1 MGIFGALTTAVTG
14 LRAQSFALE
23 NISGNIANSQT
34 TAFKRVDTSFEDLI
48 PNNIP
53 SKQLSGTVT
62 SSSIDTN
69 TVQGDFQ
76 SSTIGT
82 FMAINGSG
90 FFVVQKPSSFVDGRP
105 TFSGSDLYTRRG
117 DFQTDKDGFLVNGAG
132 YYLMGIPVDAS
143 TGNLSGSVPQLLKF
157 QNDFLP
163 AQPTTQIQYR
173 ANLAS
178 YPQTTAHDANVVGS
192 ELINPNTFSANP
204 VAGSPSPA
212 AITGFGAA
220 LKPDADA
227 SLTGTQVLPGNTVNA
242 GSFTIN
248 GRTVNIVA
256 GMTPTQVL
264 AEINSPIRLTGTG
277 GFTSSGTIGGTAAP
291 ITITAANLNG
301 GAGAGSPLTLSGG
314 NAILATDTP
323 ALAVQKINNALQ
335 AATGGADGIQAAVVG
350 GQVVFSSAFG
360 DQVTIGATGGGGP
373 AFLTAMGFAAGNV
386 TSTSGTVPAGMQATT
401 LDSGNHLVMQSVDS
415 LTAIDIAGS
424 APSVLS
430 ELGLQVGTVN
440 PTNLLTQ
447 SAASQGQT
455 MTITIGSN
463 PPLTITFGDNNPP
476 TTPAQ
481 VETLAQLQTELAT
494 LTGGNASVNTA
505 NGNIKIQA
513 NSLTDTINV
522 TGTAATAN
530 FGLHTLTALPS
541 NQQVLGLDTTAFVN
555 QTIGGGAITA
565 YDSSGAPVNIQLR
578 WGKVDSSS
586 LGAGHTDVW
595 NLFYQTNSSATG
607 TQVAW
612 QNAGINYKFNAN
624 GQMNPQIT
632 NTTLNNVTINGVT
645 LGAVQVQFGSGGLTQ
660 FADTNGTAQV
670 NLISQDG
677 FPAGSLQTI
686 SISDKGRVVGTY
698 SNGRTLDLAEVTL
711 ANFNGPNQLQRL
723 DGGAFAATDDSGP
736 AILGAPGKIVAS
748 SLEGSNVDIADEF
761 TKLIVTQQAYS
772 ANTRVVTTS
781 NSMVQDVLNMLR

>member
-1 MGIFGALTTAVTG
+1 
-14 LRAQSFALE
+14 
-23 NISGNIANSQT
+23 
-34 TAFKRVDTSFEDLI
+34 
-48 PNNIP
+48 
-53 SKQLSGTVT
+53 VT
-62 SSSIDTN
+62 SNSIDTN

-76 SSTIGT
+76 SSSIGT
-82 FMAINGSG
+82 FMAINGAG
-90 FFVVQKPSSFVDGRP
+90 FFVVQKPTSFVDGRP
-105 TFSGSDLYTRRG
+105 TFTGSDLYTRRG
-117 DFQTDKDGFLVNGAG
+117 DFQTDKAGFLVNGAG

-178 YPQTTAHDANVVGS
+178 YPQTTAHDTNVPGS

-204 VAGSPSPA
+204 VAGAPSPA
-212 AITGFGAA
+212 AITGFGAT
-220 LKPDADA
+220 LKPDAVA
-227 SLTGTQVLPGNTVNA
+227 SLTGTQVLPGNTVNS

-248 GRTVNIVA
+248 GQTAYMVA
-256 GMTPTQVL
+256 GMTPAQVV
-264 AEINSPIRLTGTG
+264 AEINAPVRLNGAAGFAG
-277 GFTSSGTIGGTAAP
+277 GGNTIGGTVAP
-291 ITITAANLNG
+291 ITIQAPALNG
-301 GAGAGSPLTLSGG
+301 GTPVTISTLVAG
-314 NAILATDTP
+314 DTVTT
-323 ALAVQKINNALQ
+323 AVNKINAVL
-335 AATGGADGIQAAVVG
+335 AAQVGGADGIQANAVG
-350 GQVVFSSAFG
+350 GQIVFSSSFG
-360 DQVTIGATGGGGP
+360 QTVTLAGDTTT
-373 AFLTAMGFAAGNV
+373 LTNIGFAVANRVSSG
-386 TSTSGTVPAGMQATT
+386 GTVPPGMATTT
-401 LDSGNHLVMQSVDS
+401 LDSGNHLVMNS
-415 LTAIDIAGS
+415 LTSTTPITIAGS
-424 APSVLS
+424 APSLLS

-455 MTITIGSN
+455 MVIQVGSN
-463 PPLTITFGDNNPP
+463 PALTITFGTTNPP
-476 TTPAQ
+476 Q
-481 VETLAQLQTELAT
+481 VQTLAQLQAALGT
-494 LTGGNASVNTA
+494 LVGGFASVNVAT
-505 NGNIKIQA
+505 GDIKITA
-513 NSLTDTINV
+513 TSLTDTINV

-541 NQQVLGLDTTAFVN
+541 NQQVLGIDQTAFVN

-586 LGAGHTDVW
+586 LGTGHTDVW
-595 NLFYQTNSSATG
+595 NLFYQTNTSATG

-612 QNAGINYKFNAN
+612 QNAGINYKFSAN

-632 NTTLNNVTINGVT
+632 NTTLNNVTINGIT
-645 LGAVQVQFGSGGLTQ
+645 LGTVQVQFGSGGFTQ

-670 NLISQDG
+670 NQISQDG

-723 DGGAFAATDDSGP
+723 DGGAFAQTDDSGP